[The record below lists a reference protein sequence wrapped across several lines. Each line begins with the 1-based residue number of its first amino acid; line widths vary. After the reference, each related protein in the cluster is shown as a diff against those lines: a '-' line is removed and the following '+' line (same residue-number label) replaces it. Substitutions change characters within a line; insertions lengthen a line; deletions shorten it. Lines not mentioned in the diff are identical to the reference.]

1 MSTPSDAEHHP
12 NEGVRRE
19 SKQQNHEQQ
28 QQQMQERRIQT
39 TMDGEIITSALEAP
53 MGMPLPPSTTESPG
67 GQLLQTGSVEY
78 SPIYNTRMKT
88 CKGFEAEGLKGYT
101 TLDDLRHDLQ
111 LYFYDMNGY
120 SYHRTDADIA
130 VALMTESPT
139 GHPSA
144 SPSVSHFPTM
154 ARSNLPST
162 IPTGHP
168 VTAVPT
174 DEPTSSVRL
183 PQEPTKSPSPTM
195 LPKFAGITSPT
206 STLLNSTSTDN
217 LVIAIPE
224 GALGGDTSNAGSPGG
239 APDSTTT
246 AQVIFYGD
254 GEIPAD
260 AFVDGG
266 EGSTFAPTVPIPS
279 LRTASPS
286 RTPTLRPIELD
297 ENQLELGEG
306 SLRKRV
312 RERGDGE
319 VVDSDRRRLQEF
331 AEVMN
336 ENGVAELD
344 EVVTMP
350 DGGEVLIPVTLS
362 PPDRADTEGGIH
374 FHICPNTNFQFNN
387 LYVAQLK
394 FLPLIV
400 ESPVQTPVT
409 IACLKEHTCTFTG
422 GDYHMVF
429 NNNGLEEDSL
439 GESSLDHQ
447 HSTITVSG
455 ITFHESE
462 EASIVMNDPRGKVI
476 FEKCKWENN
485 EGEAIVVDGK
495 YSGKNQ
501 EEEYYGDDDFMLPP
515 GKVNPFA
522 STEPTMPA
530 ETTETPMNFL
540 FGSTVSVMSTEFSA
554 PATTEAPLTSA
565 FGARALET
573 LSAVGPKSLILI
585 RKSTFTGNKGK
596 ATIAVDSFSEDEG
609 LDSGSSSTG
618 PIYLELE
625 ESTFSSERV
634 ATSVI
639 VTSGAKVSSTGSV
652 FEKNTGSSMIQTNSG
667 TISITDT
674 QFSNNDVT
682 GGDGVVVVDSDS
694 KVGDTNCVQES
705 GDGATAVTSLSSSR
719 GDLASDVCE
728 GTVVMMVVGTCRP
741 FGQVCDPDAPPES
754 LPIPVVVE
762 DSNVVD
768 GSGLEVD
775 NEVEGGSDS
784 DGENEVEGGSDLD
797 GENEVEGGSDVDGG
811 NIVEDGSDL
820 DGENEVE
827 GGSDLDSISDVFG
840 GSEATERNETAPIID
855 VAEPEI
861 VKDCHGNWTDLK
873 HAVENRIVDGIEVLS
888 HIGSLYFKI
897 CPNSTLDA
905 SSGPIVIDYDYV
917 TVQCGNDGKKSD
929 NCQIIGGFVHF
940 HIVGASTDNELAGL
954 RMSSSKGS
962 SIIAAG
968 TKDASLKIS
977 DCEWMSNSGE
987 SAVLIRNNATVDAS
1001 DNTEILGISS
1011 MLNSSEPAM
1020 KVVMSGVGF
1029 MQNVLTYGTVVNV
1042 GGSLSI
1048 DKGRFNGNE
1057 VRVGDIAVMKGG
1069 DLIISDSCFDGSASM
1084 VPGTIFIDETS
1095 FLQENVN
1102 TFGFLNTDG
1111 GFDKGLTCTDIFTVA
1126 VGSDCSNETS
1136 TGASCNGTCTTFT
1149 SKTCPLDIGSLPTV
1163 TPGKDKKDTPDT
1175 GYVRS
1180 RNSTDKASVIP
1191 IVVAVLVVSFILIGL
1206 AFIIFKRTRKKPSA
1220 YEASFQGDLA
1230 DVDADESI

>member
-1 MSTPSDAEHHP
+1 MMITWAPIMATMTTIASLPYTSAMAAA
-12 NEGVRRE
+12 NEADLHVNGKGGVRGGTNNYN
-19 SKQQNHEQQ
+19 KQQLR
-28 QQQMQERRIQT
+28 QERRVQ
-39 TMDGEIITSALEAP
+39 EEEAP
-53 MGMPLPPSTTESPG
+53 SESPSESPEG
-67 GQLLQTGSVEY
+67 TEEEVEY

-88 CKGFEAEGLKGYT
+88 CPGYETEGLKGYK

-120 SYHRTDADIA
+120 NYHRTAADIA
-130 VALMTESPT
+130 ADLAADARTESPT
-139 GHPSA
+139 GYPSA
-144 SPSVSHFPTM
+144 SPSISYQPTRTSSNVPSSFPTQQ
-154 ARSNLPST
+154 
-162 IPTGHP
+162 P
-168 VTAVPT
+168 VTAAPT

-195 LPKFAGITSPT
+195 LPKFAGS
-206 STLLNSTSTDN
+206 S
-217 LVIAIPE
+217 
-224 GALGGDTSNAGSPGG
+224 SPGSFFG
-239 APDSTTT
+239 TDL
-246 AQVIFYGD
+246 D
-254 GEIPAD
+254 D
-260 AFVDGG
+260 AVDG
-266 EGSTFAPTVPIPS
+266 TFAPTGPVPS

-286 RTPTLRPIELD
+286 RTPTSKPIEFD
-297 ENQLELGEG
+297 QNTGVG
-306 SLRKRV
+306 RIGRNRM
-312 RERGDGE
+312 REHSNGD
-319 VVDSDRRRLQEF
+319 VVDSDRRRLQEETTTDATETF
-331 AEVMN
+331 DEEMSAY
-336 ENGVAELD
+336 GPAELD
-344 EVVTMP
+344 EIPTET
-350 DGGEVLIPVTLS
+350 GTTEV
-362 PPDRADTEGGIH
+362 GGIN
-374 FHICPNTNFQFNN
+374 FHICPNTNFQFNSI
-387 LYVAQLK
+387 LVAQLK

-400 ESPVQTPVT
+400 ESPVQNPVT
-409 IACLKEHTCTFTG
+409 IACLEEHTCTFTG

-429 NNNGLEEDSL
+429 NNNGLGEDSWYI
-439 GESSLDHQ
+439 SSLEVDQEHNPI
-447 HSTITVSG
+447 TISG
-455 ITFHESE
+455 INFEESE

-495 YSGKNQ
+495 YTGKNL
-501 EEEYYGDDDFMLPP
+501 EREYYGVDDFMLPP

-565 FGARALET
+565 FGARVLET

-618 PIYLELE
+618 SIHLQLEKSE
-625 ESTFSSERV
+625 FSFERV

-639 VTSGAKVSSTGSV
+639 VTSGAKVSSTGNV

-784 DGENEVEGGSDLD
+784 DGENEVEGGSD
-797 GENEVEGGSDVDGG
+797 VDGG

-855 VAEPEI
+855 VAEPGI